1 MALHLYSSPLSTL
14 NLRYLAAVLWM
25 ASAICLPRASA
36 QVLTFHGDPSR
47 QGQVSN
53 ETLLTTSN
61 VNSGRFGKLFSQSV
75 DGFVVAQPLY
85 VPNVPIPG
93 MGTHNVVYVA
103 TQHDSIYAFDADAP
117 GSGLPLWQVSFINPA
132 AGVTTVPISEQL
144 CPGTGFNEMG
154 ILGTPAIDATTG
166 TLYVSVKTREVSGT
180 TVSYFHRM
188 HALDI
193 TTGQEKFNGP
203 LVVSASFIAP
213 NGHVIAFSPLPQCQ
227 RPGLLLMNGILYVAY
242 GSNGCDLKAHGWV
255 FAFDA
260 GTTSG
265 TLQQLAY
272 FNTSPDETYGSSI
285 WQSGTGL
292 ASDADG
298 NIFFAT
304 ANGQFTPDTGDFG
317 DSVMKINF
325 NGTVFN
331 WLDYFTPYDQANMQA
346 QDLDLGSGGVI
357 LLPDQP
363 SSHPHLLV
371 AAGKTGTIYLVDR
384 DNMGQYDAND
394 NSNIV
399 ESLPGAVG
407 PFFSSPVYWN
417 KTVYFLGYN
426 DAIKGFALDDGMLS
440 PTPTIVSKKIPVIGI
455 PSISANGTTNGIFW
469 IVRNPTGA
477 MLSAFNATTLS
488 ELYNS
493 TMVAGRD
500 ALGSPAHFVTPTIAN
515 GKVYVGTQSQLVAY
529 GLFPFL
535 SVTGGNGQTGAAGSA
550 LPSALSVQ
558 ATDSLGAGVP
568 GVSVTFSDGGKG
580 GSFSAATV
588 VTDSTGTAVTIYTV
602 PTKVGNF
609 TVTASAGGFINT
621 TFPVSVV
628 AAAPAGITV
637 VSGSAQSGTVGTTLP
652 LPMVVRVRD
661 AYNNSVAGVPVSF
674 SDGGVGGSFSANPV
688 VTGAAGTAS
697 VSYTLPTAAR
707 SITIK
712 ATYSN
717 LSANVG
723 AKSVAG
729 SPAAQSILGGN
740 NQTAHPSSPLTKPLV
755 VKVVDQYGNPVAG
768 VSVSFSDA
776 GAGGTL
782 SAPVVNTAVSGQ
794 ASVTYTTPPQTGL
807 VSITASVPNLSTV
820 TFGEKVQ

>member
-1 MALHLYSSPLSTL
+1 
-14 NLRYLAAVLWM
+14 
-25 ASAICLPRASA
+25 
-36 QVLTFHGDPSR
+36 
-47 QGQVSN
+47 
-53 ETLLTTSN
+53 
-61 VNSGRFGKLFSQSV
+61 
-75 DGFVVAQPLY
+75 
-85 VPNVPIPG
+85 
-93 MGTHNVVYVA
+93 
-103 TQHDSIYAFDADAP
+103 
-117 GSGLPLWQVSFINPA
+117 
-132 AGVTTVPISEQL
+132 
-144 CPGTGFNEMG
+144 
-154 ILGTPAIDATTG
+154 
-166 TLYVSVKTREVSGT
+166 
-180 TVSYFHRM
+180 M

-203 LVVSASFIAP
+203 VVVSASFIAL

-477 MLSAFNATTLS
+477 MLSAFNATTFS
-488 ELYNS
+488 ELYN
-493 TMVAGRD
+493 
-500 ALGSPAHFVTPTIAN
+500 
-515 GKVYVGTQSQLVAY
+515 
-529 GLFPFL
+529 
-535 SVTGGNGQTGAAGSA
+535 
-550 LPSALSVQ
+550 
-558 ATDSLGAGVP
+558 
-568 GVSVTFSDGGKG
+568 
-580 GSFSAATV
+580 
-588 VTDSTGTAVTIYTV
+588 
-602 PTKVGNF
+602 
-609 TVTASAGGFINT
+609 
-621 TFPVSVV
+621 
-628 AAAPAGITV
+628 
-637 VSGSAQSGTVGTTLP
+637 
-652 LPMVVRVRD
+652 
-661 AYNNSVAGVPVSF
+661 
-674 SDGGVGGSFSANPV
+674 
-688 VTGAAGTAS
+688 
-697 VSYTLPTAAR
+697 
-707 SITIK
+707 
-712 ATYSN
+712 
-717 LSANVG
+717 
-723 AKSVAG
+723 
-729 SPAAQSILGGN
+729 
-740 NQTAHPSSPLTKPLV
+740 
-755 VKVVDQYGNPVAG
+755 
-768 VSVSFSDA
+768 
-776 GAGGTL
+776 
-782 SAPVVNTAVSGQ
+782 
-794 ASVTYTTPPQTGL
+794 
-807 VSITASVPNLSTV
+807 
-820 TFGEKVQ
+820 